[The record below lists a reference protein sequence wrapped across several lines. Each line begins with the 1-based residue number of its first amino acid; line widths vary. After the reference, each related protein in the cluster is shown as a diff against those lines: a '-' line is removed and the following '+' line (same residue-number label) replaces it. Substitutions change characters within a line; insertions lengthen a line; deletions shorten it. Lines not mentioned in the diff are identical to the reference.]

1 MDIIKEIW
9 KELQHL
15 GFTGSIKTLPELFS
29 WLRKVKLIHSE
40 PILKKKNESYSTSL
54 VKLSE
59 FSEPVVGKF
68 GVLFLVLR
76 ETIGTGSDGT
86 IVFLKSTPNHP
97 RSLLLEGII
106 QSIAY
111 TTLTLYGF
119 PKAIPRV
126 LDILKHPD
134 YGTVITIERNPGAK
148 LFADYLRHEFHW
160 NQTIEEND
168 KMILDIIAQVA
179 TYLAV
184 LEYNLGLNHR
194 DLKGTNVLM
203 IETAQKWSQT
213 CTVDAYNWTVSCN
226 SRAILIDFGF
236 ACVGKIEG
244 GQSVASAGEFLPT
257 IDFCPKKGRDLFLL
271 FASLWDVKPF
281 RDALTK
287 KTQALFYKWL
297 QDTSLT
303 NWAEWLITSTQ
314 SNLKSMY
321 LLTNADHFKSEAC
334 SPMNVLM
341 DISKT
346 YPEIVQL
353 QKIRRASTPLPV

>member
-9 KELQHL
+9 KELQSL

-40 PILKKKNESYSTSL
+40 PVLKKKNESYSTGL

-59 FSEPVVGKF
+59 FSEPVIGKF

-76 ETIGTGSDGT
+76 EKTGFET
-86 IVFLKSTPNHP
+86 TLVFLKSTPSHP
-97 RSLLLEGII
+97 RALLIEGII

-111 TTLTLYGF
+111 TTLAMYGF

-126 LDILKHPD
+126 LDILKHPE
-134 YGTVITIERNPGAK
+134 YGTVITIERNPGAQ
-148 LFADYLRHEFHW
+148 LFSDYLKHEFHW
-160 NQTIEEND
+160 NQIVEEND
-168 KMILDIIAQVA
+168 KLVLDIIAQVA
-179 TYLAV
+179 TYLAI

-203 IETAQKWSQT
+203 IETSQKWNQT
-213 CTVDAYNWTVSCN
+213 CSIDAYTWSINCK

-236 ACVGKIEG
+236 ACIGKLEG
-244 GQSVASAGEFLPT
+244 GQPVASAGEYLPT

-271 FASLWDVKPF
+271 FASLWNVKAF
-281 RDALTK
+281 RDSLTE
-287 KTQALFYKWL
+287 KTKALFYKWL

-303 NWAEWLITSTQ
+303 NWAEWLITSAK
-314 SNLKSMY
+314 SNLTSMY
-321 LLTNADHFKSEAC
+321 LLTNADHFKSEPS
-334 SPMNVLM
+334 SPINVLM
-341 DISKT
+341 DISNT
-346 YPEIVQL
+346 YPEIVQV
-353 QKIRRASTPLPV
+353 QKIRRASTPIPML